1 MGMTKSNNNKR
12 NTQDNV
18 AECLACGW
26 EVLMEAFAGN
36 TFLKD
41 LSSRR
46 AEHGNSDE
54 CATVGQS
61 WG

>member
-1 MGMTKSNNNKR
+1 
-12 NTQDNV
+12 
-18 AECLACGW
+18 
-26 EVLMEAFAGN
+26 MEAFAGN

-41 LSSRR
+41 FSSRR

-54 CATVGQS
+54 RATVGQS